1 MIADVNATYKCTSY
15 FVAIATSYRLDS
27 VVL

>member
-1 MIADVNATYKCTSY
+1 MIADFDATYKCTNY

>member
-1 MIADVNATYKCTSY
+1 MIADVDATYKCTNY
-15 FVAIATSYRLDS
+15 FVAIATSDRMDS